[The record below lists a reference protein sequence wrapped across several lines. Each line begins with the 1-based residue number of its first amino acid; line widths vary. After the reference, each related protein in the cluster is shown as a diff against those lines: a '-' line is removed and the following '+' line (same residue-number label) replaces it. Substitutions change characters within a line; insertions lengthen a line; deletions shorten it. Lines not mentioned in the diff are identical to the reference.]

1 MMANVI
7 PVVLAQHVETAV
19 HLAGLRPALLSA
31 PHVALRHLAR
41 SDERLAAHLDG
52 LIVAGPAGIRALEQT
67 VEETSAAAVFV
78 GSVCSLSDPDPRMER
93 FVALCA
99 AEPQWLPGLTMACGW
114 VEPRQLQGLAMR
126 LLDSAVAIQ
135 RLLGLAA
142 CAWHR
147 VDPGVRLTRGLED
160 VDSTVR
166 ARALRTA
173 GELGRS
179 ALLSTCTRLADDP
192 DLTCRFWGAWSAV
205 LLGDRRAALEKLV
218 SIAGAPG
225 PFQEQAFSLV
235 MQVMPV
241 ATARDFLRTGPW
253 GAGDTRRLIRGAGL
267 VGDPTYIS
275 WLIGLMS
282 DDSCARIAGE
292 AFSLITGV
300 DLAQLDLERKPPASE
315 SGPNDDPNDANVGTD
330 EDDGLPWPEAERVK
344 GWWDANAQRFQSGVR
359 HFMGEPLNPE
369 RCLQVLR
376 TGYQRQRIAAATYL
390 PLLNP
395 GSSLFEWR
403 APASRQA
410 QLLAN

>member
-1 MMANVI
+1 MANVI

-19 HLAGLRPALLSA
+19 HLAGLRPVLLSA

-41 SDERLAAHLDG
+41 SDERLDAHLDG
-52 LIVAGPAGIRALEQT
+52 LIVAGSAGTRALDQS
-67 VEETSAAAVFV
+67 VEETSAASVFV
-78 GSVCSLSDPDPRMER
+78 GSVCALSDSVDPRIDR
-93 FVALCA
+93 FVALCD
-99 AEPQWLPGLTMACGW
+99 AEPGWLPGLTMACGW
-114 VEPRQLQGLAMR
+114 VEPRKLQGLALR
-126 LLDSAVAIQ
+126 LLDSTLATQ

-147 VDPGVRLTRGLED
+147 VDPGVRLTRSLED

-166 ARALRTA
+166 ARALRTS

-179 ALLSTCTRLADDP
+179 ALLSTCTRLADDS
-192 DLTCRFWGAWSAV
+192 DLSCRFWGAWSAV
-205 LLGDRRAALEKLV
+205 LLGDRRVALEMLA
-218 SIAGAPG
+218 SISGAPG
-225 PFQEQAFSLV
+225 PFQERAFSLV
-235 MQVMPV
+235 MQAMPV
-241 ATARDFLRTGPW
+241 AGARDFLRSAPW
-253 GAGDTRRLIRGAGL
+253 GADETRRLIRGAGL
-267 VGDPTYIS
+267 VGDPTYIP

-300 DLAQLDLERKPPASE
+300 DLALLDLERKPPGSE
-315 SGPNDDPNDANVGTD
+315 SGPNDDPNDANVGMD
-330 EDDGLPWPEAERVK
+330 EDDGLPWPDAERVK

-359 HFMGEPLNPE
+359 HFMGESLNPE

-376 TGYQRQRIAAATYL
+376 AGYQRQRIAAALYL

-403 APASRQA
+403 APAQRQK
-410 QLLAN
+410 QLLAS